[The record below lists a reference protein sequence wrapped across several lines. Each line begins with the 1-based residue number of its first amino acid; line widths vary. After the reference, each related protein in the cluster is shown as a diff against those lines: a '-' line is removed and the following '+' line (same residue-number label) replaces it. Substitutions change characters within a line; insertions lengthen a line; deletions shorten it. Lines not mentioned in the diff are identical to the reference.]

1 MKDKLTTIIGIGI
14 AACVIFT
21 FLFYLI
27 AKDDIEL
34 FDIFTILIIAILVI
48 TSLYLI
54 WDRVKNLKAG
64 LTVQDERLKV
74 VGYKAGY
81 YGFIAAIWSAVGSN
95 LGYNLIFDQELRG
108 GLVTASVVL
117 VSGIVFMIL
126 YIYYSRKGTLNE
138 NKNQR
143 IQSKI

>member
-21 FLFYLI
+21 FLFCLI

-64 LTVQDERLKV
+64 LPAQDKRLKDA
-74 VGYKAGY
+74 GYKAGY

-95 LGYNLIFDQELRG
+95 LGNNLIFD
-108 GLVTASVVL
+108 
-117 VSGIVFMIL
+117 
-126 YIYYSRKGTLNE
+126 
-138 NKNQR
+138 
-143 IQSKI
+143 